1 MLLNVDRGGKEE
13 TQGLGVGR
21 EEKKQKERKEKILLP
36 NGKKMCK
43 QN

>member
-21 EEKKQKERKEKILLP
+21 EKKNKKKRENIAPKWKEYV
-36 NGKKMCK
+36 
-43 QN
+43 

>member
-21 EEKKQKERKEKILLP
+21 EKKKTKRKEKILLP
-36 NGKKMCK
+36 NGKNMCK
-43 QN
+43 